1 MGYNIISPNEI
12 NKTRSNG
19 LGISYVSNAG
29 QLFRPI
35 YVDID
40 QALENLKNLLLTRF
54 GERVLQP
61 TFGCRLFEIL
71 FQPNIFELKDE
82 IKDIIIQPVNFWLPY
97 ITIDEVHDAIF
108 EQDFMRGILQQ
119 EKTRCETFQD
129 EAPCKENSC
138 KYNDD
143 TCSYNEEYI
152 RQEMNVLNP
161 VGV

>member
-1 MGYNIISPNEI
+1 MGYNIVSPNEI

-61 TFGCRLFEIL
+61 TFGCRLFDIL

-82 IKDIIIQPVNFWLPY
+82 IKNIIIQPVNFWLPY
-97 ITIDEVHDAIF
+97 ITIDEVNVITNQDDPNLVHHVQITITFSINGFDTRAIT
-108 EQDFMRGILQQ
+108 I
-119 EKTRCETFQD
+119 TASET
-129 EAPCKENSC
+129 
-138 KYNDD
+138 
-143 TCSYNEEYI
+143 
-152 RQEMNVLNP
+152 
-161 VGV
+161 GVVEVQ

>member
-97 ITIDEVHDAIF
+97 ITIDEVNVITN
-108 EQDFMRGILQQ
+108 QDDPNLVHHVQITITFSINGFD
-119 EKTRCETFQD
+119 TRVITITASET
-129 EAPCKENSC
+129 
-138 KYNDD
+138 
-143 TCSYNEEYI
+143 
-152 RQEMNVLNP
+152 
-161 VGV
+161 GVVEVQ

>member
-97 ITIDEVHDAIF
+97 ITIDEVNVITNQDDPNLVHHVQITITFSINGFDTRAIT
-108 EQDFMRGILQQ
+108 I
-119 EKTRCETFQD
+119 TASET
-129 EAPCKENSC
+129 
-138 KYNDD
+138 
-143 TCSYNEEYI
+143 
-152 RQEMNVLNP
+152 
-161 VGV
+161 GVVEVQ